1 MVLDATIANIAL
13 PSAQRDLGFTDD
25 SRQWI
30 ITAHSL
36 ASGRLLLLGGRTGDL
51 FGRRKVVLT
60 ITLGLV
66 GVVHGFSNAE
76 VNGWSDPVTVATAAH
91 TPLPPPPT
99 PRPPSPSGKR

>member
-1 MVLDATIANIAL
+1 MQLRVVLDATIANIAL

-36 ASGRLLLLGGRTGDL
+36 ASGGLLLLGGRTGDL
-51 FGRRKVVLT
+51 
-60 ITLGLV
+60 
-66 GVVHGFSNAE
+66 VHGFSNAE
-76 VNGWSDPVTVATAAH
+76 VNGWSDPVTVTTAAH

-99 PRPPSPSGKR
+99 PLPPSPGGKR